1 MTTNAILNEAR
12 RVLDIESKAIAG
24 LAAQLDDDFERA
36 VKLILES
43 DGRAIVIGVG
53 KSGAI
58 AQKLVGTFR
67 STGTGAMF
75 LHPTEAVH
83 GDIGVVRPRDVVVAL
98 SYSGETEEI
107 LRIIP
112 MIKRAG
118 AAICA
123 ITGRPGSTLG
133 RESDAVLN
141 VAVEREACPLGL
153 APTASSTAMLAMA
166 DALAVATMVARG
178 FSEEDYARVHPAG
191 ALGRKL
197 LLRVSE
203 IMHGGDENP
212 VVSQDATL
220 REAITVMTNSPLRGI
235 ANVVDEDGKL
245 VGVFTDGDLRRL
257 LSQRE
262 DVLDLPMREVMTENP
277 TTILQDRL
285 AAEAV
290 HVFHAREF
298 DNMPVVDAEGRAVGV
313 IDVQDILKSGIV

>member
-1 MTTNAILNEAR
+1 MTSKGILSQAR
-12 RVLDIESKAIAG
+12 QVLEIESEAIAR
-24 LAAQLDDDFERA
+24 LAGRLDESFEHA
-36 VKLILES
+36 VKLILDC
-43 DGRAIVIGVG
+43 DGRAIVVGVG

-67 STGTGAMF
+67 STGTAAMF

-83 GDIGVVRPRDVVVAL
+83 GDIGVVRPRDVVIAL

-107 LRIIP
+107 LRIVP

-123 ITGRPGSTLG
+123 LTGQPGSSLA
-133 RESDAVLN
+133 RESDVVLN

-178 FSEEDYARVHPAG
+178 FSEEDFARAHPAG

-212 VVSQDATL
+212 VISQEASL
-220 REAITVMTNSPLRGI
+220 REAIAVMTDSPLRGI
-235 ANVVDEDGKL
+235 ANIVDDDGKL

-257 LSQRE
+257 LSRRE
-262 DVLDLPMREVMTENP
+262 DVLDLSMREVMTKNP
-277 TTILQDRL
+277 TTIREDRL

>member
-1 MTTNAILNEAR
+1 VTSKPIVDQAR
-12 RVLDIESKAIAG
+12 QVLEIESEAVAR
-24 LAAQLDDDFERA
+24 LAERLDESFEPA
-36 VKLILES
+36 VKLILDC
-43 DGRAIVIGVG
+43 DGRAIVTGVG

-67 STGTGAMF
+67 STGTAAVF

-83 GDIGVVRPRDVVVAL
+83 GDIGVVRPRDVVIAL

-107 LRIIP
+107 LRIVP

-118 AAICA
+118 AALCSL
-123 ITGRPGSTLG
+123 TGRPKSTLAQ
-133 RESDAVLN
+133 ESDVVLN

-153 APTASSTAMLAMA
+153 APTASTTAMLAMA
-166 DALAVATMVARG
+166 DALAVATMVSRG
-178 FSEEDYARVHPAG
+178 FTEEDFARVHPAG

-212 VVSQDATL
+212 VVSQDDTL
-220 REAITVMTNSPLRGI
+220 REAVAVMTNSPLRGI
-235 ANVVDEDGKL
+235 ANVIDENGKL
-245 VGVFTDGDLRRL
+245 VGVFTDGDLRRI
-257 LSQRE
+257 LSWRE
-262 DVLDLPMREVMTENP
+262 NVLDLPMREVMTKNP
-277 TTILQDRL
+277 TTIREDRL

-290 HVFHAREF
+290 HVLQEREF
-298 DNMPVVDAEGRAVGV
+298 DNMPVVDSEGRAVGV